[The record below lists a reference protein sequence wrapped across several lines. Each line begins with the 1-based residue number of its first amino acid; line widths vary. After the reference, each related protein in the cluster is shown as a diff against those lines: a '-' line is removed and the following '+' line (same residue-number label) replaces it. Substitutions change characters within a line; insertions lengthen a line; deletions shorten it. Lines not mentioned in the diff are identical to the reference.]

1 MQYFYDSLLTFMN
14 PGTTKAGNQL
24 VRIGPEFSN
33 FITKYI
39 YHKISF
45 LLIQNREAK
54 TGNPRSV
61 CDRLEYHKFQERLKL
76 NKYSFQNKSYL

>member
-1 MQYFYDSLLTFMN
+1 MN
-14 PGTTKAGNQL
+14 QRTTGAGDRL
-24 VRIGPEFSN
+24 VRISLEFSK

-45 LLIQNREAK
+45 VFIKNREPK

-61 CDRLEYHKFQERLKL
+61 CDRLQYHKFQERLKL